1 MTTTLEMSDA
11 AGQKTAAGWPVR
23 LATVFG
29 LGYSPVAPGT
39 AGSLAAV
46 ALFTPFLFVLPS
58 AGGLAP
64 PLAGLAS
71 YVVALGVLA
80 AAGWWSTEK
89 ALPHWGGHDPQAI
102 VIDEVVG
109 QWLSYGGL
117 VAATATETYEPGG
130 AGWKYL
136 LAGFILFR
144 VFDVTKPF
152 PIRRVERWRGATG
165 VLADDILAGVFAAV
179 ILWVVTAKGWLQ

>member
-1 MTTTLEMSDA
+1 MTTALEMSEATVQKA
-11 AGQKTAAGWPVR
+11 ATGWPVR

-46 ALFTPFLFVLPS
+46 ALFVPFLLVLPS
-58 AGGLAP
+58 PGAQAG
-64 PLAGLAS
+64 
-71 YVVALGVLA
+71 YFVALGVLA
-80 AAGWWSTEK
+80 MLGWWSTEK

-109 QWLSYGGL
+109 QWVSYGGL
-117 VAATATETYEPGG
+117 VAATALGTNEPG
-130 AGWKYL
+130 ATGWKYV

-165 VLADDILAGVFAAV
+165 VLADDVLAGAFAAV
-179 ILWVVTAKGWLQ
+179 ALWALIWTGGLR